1 MKRRGMATVL
11 AGTMVLSMLGG
22 FAVQADEESY
32 DPITIQFWNGWTG
45 SDGQVLMEYVDKF
58 NETNKWNI
66 TVEMDMS
73 SEFRDKITTA
83 MAADAAPAL
92 ILGNAADKYT
102 YDGKLRKLDEIWD
115 NTDIKKEDFVSS
127 YLDSLSTDDGLY
139 GVPFQISSSCTGTK
153 ICLKRQGWI
162 RRHHRQPMMSGQ
174 RWHRSSR
181 TRTATYMVPD

>member
-115 NTDIKKEDFVSS
+115 NTDIKKEFAGCHVYSKPSCRDCWAKFYCSGGCNANN
-127 YLDSLSTDDGLY
+127 YIYNGDIHDAYELS
-139 GVPFQISSSCTGTK
+139 CK
-153 ICLKRQGWI
+153 IMRKRLECAILSQVRDMLK
-162 RRHHRQPMMSGQ
+162 
-174 RWHRSSR
+174 
-181 TRTATYMVPD
+181 

>member
-1 MKRRGMATVL
+1 MATVL
-11 AGTMVLSMLGG
+11 AGTMVLSMLG
-22 FAVQADEESY
+22 DEESF

-115 NTDIKKEDFVSS
+115 NTDILLIWIRCRQMTVCMAYRSRS
-127 YLDSLSTDDGLY
+127 
-139 GVPFQISSSCTGTK
+139 VPMSCTGTK